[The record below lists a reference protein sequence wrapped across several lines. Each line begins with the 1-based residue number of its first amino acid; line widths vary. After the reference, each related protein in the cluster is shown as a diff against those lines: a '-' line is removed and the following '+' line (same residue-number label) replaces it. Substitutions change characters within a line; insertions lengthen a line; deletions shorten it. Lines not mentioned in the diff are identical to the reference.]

1 MWRTLRTKL
10 TLLTIS
16 VAVAVLL
23 VSTILALHLSTRVL
37 ETQARKYTDLL
48 AHQVT
53 LYAETLWDPARRENL
68 AQGVRALTEDHKN
81 IEAIDVFLFDGTAPQ
96 IISSQPVQ
104 KVIPLSHEERDAV
117 QAGRTLVTYTLREGQ
132 RWMSVLSPLHE
143 KQQQVV
149 GAVRVWARELGVQRL
164 RTKEVNTTLFLAAVF
179 VGSIFFALKAFLN
192 YAVNRPLERLTTTMQ
207 AAAAGNLS
215 ARTALSGHDE
225 LGQLGEQFNRMLARL
240 EEADA
245 KNRQLMTQL
254 QQMNNELEERV
265 ARATQDLVVRNRE
278 LLRLQREM
286 ARVEPLAALGR
297 IIGSI
302 AHELGTPLNS
312 VLGYSQLLAQEDLS
326 QEARKSLEI
335 ITAQTRRMADIIQHY
350 LGRTRDAARDYQSIN
365 LTTLIEDTVHV
376 LKPSFLQHKVAV
388 TMTLAE
394 GLPPVHG
401 ESASLQRVL
410 INVINNAIDAMEDGG
425 RLLITTRTSA
435 PPETTRPGLIIEVTD
450 TGSGIPSEVLPHI
463 FEPLVTTK
471 APGKGTGLGLAI
483 CQEIVR
489 SHGGALSIKSERG
502 QGACVQI
509 FLPAEDHALNPAPH
523 EETR

>member
-1 MWRTLRTKL
+1 MWRTLRTKF
-10 TLLTIS
+10 TLLTIA

-37 ETQARKYTDLL
+37 ETQAREYADLL
-48 AHQVT
+48 AYQVT
-53 LYAETLWDPARRENL
+53 LYAETFWDSARRESL
-68 AQGVRALTEDHKN
+68 ATGIRSLTEDHTK
-81 IEAIDVFLFDGTAPQ
+81 IAAIDVFFFGGVDPQ
-96 IISSQPVQ
+96 VVSSQPVQ
-104 KVIPLSHEERDAV
+104 AVAPLSQEEQDAV
-117 QAGRTLVTYTLREGQ
+117 QAGRKLGVHTLKEGQ
-132 RWMSVLSPLHE
+132 RWMSVISPLHE
-143 KQQQVV
+143 KHDQVV
-149 GAVRVWARELGVQRL
+149 GAVRVWTREIGVQRL
-164 RTKEVNTTLFLAAVF
+164 RTKEASTTLFLAAIF
-179 VGSIFFALKAFLN
+179 VTGIFFTLKAFLN
-192 YAVNRPLERLTTTMQ
+192 YSVSRPLEGLTTTMY

-225 LGQLGEQFNRMLARL
+225 LGQLGEHFNRMLARL
-240 EEADA
+240 EEADVE
-245 KNRQLMTQL
+245 NRQLMMQL

-297 IIGSI
+297 IMGSI

-326 QEARKSLEI
+326 QEVRESLEV
-335 ITAQTRRMADIIQHY
+335 ITVQTRRMADIIQHY
-350 LGRTRDAARDYQSIN
+350 LGRIRDAARDYQSIN
-365 LTTLIEDTVHV
+365 LNTLIEDTVHV
-376 LKPSFLQHKVAV
+376 LKPSFLQHKVEV

-394 GLPPVHG
+394 RLPLIHG

-425 RLLITTRTSA
+425 RLQITTRASA
-435 PPETTRPGLIIEVTD
+435 PPETVRSGLIIEVTD
-450 TGSGIPSEVLPHI
+450 TGSGVPPEVLPHI

-489 SHGGALSIKSERG
+489 SHGGTLSISSEVG
-502 QGACVQI
+502 KGACVKI
-509 FLPAEDHALNPAPH
+509 FLPTEDRARSPAPR
-523 EETR
+523 EGT